1 MRQNQVVRVIASD
14 LDGTLLTPDKQ
25 VTSFTCEILA
35 KAVSRGIRFVPCTG
49 RPFDAVPQAVRE
61 LSGGTD
67 IAVDSLTEDQVIF
80 AIGNIAGGGRELM
93 EYVRRE
99 GSALV

>member
-25 VTSFTCEILA
+25 VTSFTREILA

-49 RPFDAVPQAVRE
+49 RPFDAVPQEIATEVLVKGIP
-61 LSGGTD
+61 LSL
-67 IAVDSLTEDQVIF
+67 IHI
-80 AIGNIAGGGRELM
+80 
-93 EYVRRE
+93 
-99 GSALV
+99 